1 MPGLREKMQHIY
13 DVLRSPKGH
22 DIGMFCIFVAIS
34 AVLWSVLALNE
45 EEQRDIRIPV
55 RLTHVPDS
63 VTMLAR
69 GPENVTASVLVR
81 GSQLLKMSMS
91 KPSLNIDFR
100 IYRQGDHIFLSN
112 ADLKG
117 LVRNATGSS
126 QVAVLFPDSVSI
138 SYTSN
143 PGVRVP
149 VVVDYDVTAGPRS
162 AMVGRPRLSA
172 DSVEVFTGSGTP
184 AFRSVR
190 TEAIHIGG
198 LDGSVTRRVRLISP
212 SGARLIPDSI
222 DVTFEAEPLIIK
234 HRRVVIE
241 PINVP
246 SGTKLIT
253 FPAQMTVTYMVPM
266 SSYTSTDP
274 HFRVVADYRKINRRR
289 GSNMVKLT
297 ILDVPRTLRNVS
309 LASDSAEYI
318 IEQL

>member
-1 MPGLREKMQHIY
+1 MAALNDNMRHIFA
-13 DVLRSPKGH
+13 VLRSPKGH
-22 DIGMFCIFVAIS
+22 DIGMFCIFLFIS

-45 EEQRDIRIPV
+45 EEQRDIRLPV

-69 GPENVTASVLVR
+69 GPESVSASVLVR
-81 GSQLLKMSMS
+81 GSQLLKMSMVA
-91 KPSLNIDFR
+91 PTVNIDFR
-100 IYRQGDHIFLSN
+100 IFRQGDHIFLSN

-117 LVRNATGSS
+117 LVRNATGSP
-126 QVAVLFPDSVSI
+126 QVAVLFPDSISI
-138 SYTSN
+138 PYTSS

-149 VVVDYDVTAGPRS
+149 VDVDYDVTAGPRS

-184 AFRSVR
+184 RFHSVR
-190 TEAIHIGG
+190 TETIHIAG
-198 LDGSVTRRVRLISP
+198 LDGTAHRRVRLIAP
-212 SGARLIPDSI
+212 AGARIIPDSI

-234 HRRVVIE
+234 TRKVVIE
-241 PINVP
+241 PVNVP
-246 SGTKLIT
+246 ANTKLIT
-253 FPAQMTVTYMVPM
+253 FPAQITVTYMVPM

-274 HFRVVADYRKINRRR
+274 RFRVVADYRKINRRS
-289 GSNMVKLT
+289 GSNMVKLN
-297 ILDVPRTLRNVS
+297 ILDVPRGLRNVS